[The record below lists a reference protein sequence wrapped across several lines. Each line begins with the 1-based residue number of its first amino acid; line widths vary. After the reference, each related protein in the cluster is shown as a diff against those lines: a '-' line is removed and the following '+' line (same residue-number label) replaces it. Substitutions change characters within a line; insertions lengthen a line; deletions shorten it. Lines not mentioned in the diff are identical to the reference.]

1 MSDPGN
7 VLNEIG
13 EHILAAGRLLRSYNE
28 ELSSQTEMLF
38 SGDRAKVIS
47 LQEEERRR
55 IARDLHDGPVQ
66 NIANIVLRLDLCEQ
80 LLKKSPASL
89 PDELSELKSIA
100 RSCLD
105 EVRKFIYDLR
115 PMALDDLGFASA
127 MRQYIKE
134 FSKRTGIGIDANISS
149 SLPRLK
155 SDYELA
161 MFRIAQEA
169 LNNVYKHSD
178 AGKASI
184 DVNSSNGMIILCIQ
198 DNGKGFK
205 LDETLKTLSTK
216 QKFGLV
222 SMRERAELLGADI
235 DISTSPGKG
244 TSVTLTVKV

>member
-1 MSDPGN
+1 LSEPRII
-7 VLNEIG
+7 LNEIE
-13 EHILAAGRLLRSYNE
+13 EHILAAGQLLKQYNDDFAN
-28 ELSSQTEMLF
+28 QTEAPF

-66 NIANIVLRLDLCEQ
+66 NIANIVLRLDLCEK
-80 LLKKSPASL
+80 LLKKDPDVL
-89 PDELSELKSIA
+89 PNELGELKSIA
-100 RSCLD
+100 RGCL
-105 EVRKFIYDLR
+105 EEIRKFIYDLR

-155 SDYELA
+155 NDYELA

-169 LNNVYKHSD
+169 LNNIYKHSGAD
-178 AGKASI
+178 KVVIRVASS
-184 DVNSSNGMIILCIQ
+184 DNRIILCVK
-198 DNGKGFK
+198 DDGKGFK
-205 LDETLKTLSTK
+205 FEETIRTLSAK

-235 DISTSPGKG
+235 EITTSPGKG
-244 TSVTLTVKV
+244 TSVMLTVRV